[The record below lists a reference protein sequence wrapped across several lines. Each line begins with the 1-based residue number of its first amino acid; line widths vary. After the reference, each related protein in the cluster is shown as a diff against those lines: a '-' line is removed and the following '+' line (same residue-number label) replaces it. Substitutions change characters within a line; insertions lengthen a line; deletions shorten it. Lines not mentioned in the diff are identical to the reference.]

1 MAADRAALRLHQARL
16 SQQNPGKTA
25 QVSSA
30 KLARQAA
37 EKTAGPKTAKPVNST
52 PASPAAPAGT
62 VSQPRAESAITHR
75 LQVQEEAPAMAK
87 AVKKPAAAPPTKTNW
102 KRAILLSEILSP
114 PVSKRGR

>member
-52 PASPAAPAGT
+52 PAAPAGT

-87 AVKKPAAAPPTKTNW
+87 AVKKPAAAPPAKTNW